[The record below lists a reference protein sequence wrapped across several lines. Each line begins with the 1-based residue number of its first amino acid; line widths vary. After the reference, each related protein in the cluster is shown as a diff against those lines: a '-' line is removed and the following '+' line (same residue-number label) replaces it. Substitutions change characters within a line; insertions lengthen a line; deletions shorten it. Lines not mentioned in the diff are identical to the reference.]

1 MDKPRRSLFDELN
14 SLAFD
19 KEKERLVEQKG
30 EHIISGAINLIEFIS
45 REFDEDTANDLTKR
59 LVNSIRS
66 QDPRKFK
73 RGIKSVKAKI

>member
-1 MDKPRRSLFDELN
+1 MDKPRKSLFEELN
-14 SLAFD
+14 SLAYSN
-19 KEKERLVEQKG
+19 ERERFVEQKG
-30 EHIISGAINLIEFIS
+30 ENIISGALNLIEFIR

-73 RGIKSVKAKI
+73 RGIKSVKAKT